1 MATNS
6 GGLQPGALTTGALDT
21 VVSFASQPG
30 HHTVQLLGLIAAA
43 LKPGGKLVVQEV
55 RTGGELFLCT
65 ACSLHPAL
73 VPEPGTIPLL
83 LQDGTS
89 EAALSKLLLL
99 SGLASSGAAPGGGV
113 AAIKPTWETGAR
125 ASIALKP
132 RQSNGG
138 GKPAAAAAWKLAAD
152 DEEGDDELLDD
163 EELLTEEDKQRPA
176 PPPGA
181 TRAVPQGPV
190 PSAYLSWP
198 LVFSAAA
205 CFQRST
211 YRTAVRHLQ
220 RRGIG
225 ICVKRSCPLSLH
237 ACSRRRLRGW
247 GSRAQGMQGL
257 HLRARGGAGGAGDT
271 DQGDAGE
278 PHERRLRKRELQAG
292 CPPKH
297 LLAAAPAAASNC
309 RLPVSTLLLLFTSL
323 WTFLPRL
330 LRGDRCSADNS

>member
-1 MATNS
+1 MTAALFVTASPTATLQQLTSLLQAQGLSAQDSVAVATNS
-6 GGLQPGALTTGALDT
+6 GGLQPGALTAGAFDT

-55 RTGGELFLCT
+55 RTGGELFPCT

-163 EELLTEEDKQRPA
+163 EELLTEEDKQRPV

-190 PSAYLSWP
+190 PSAYLSCP

-211 YRTAVRHLQ
+211 YRTAVRHLPSRYRHMCEAFLSPFTACLQ
-220 RRGIG
+220 PPTTARLGQQGARHARTAPAGVRRG
-225 ICVKRSCPLSLH
+225 R
-237 ACSRRRLRGW
+237 W
-247 GSRAQGMQGL
+247 
-257 HLRARGGAGGAGDT
+257 
-271 DQGDAGE
+271 
-278 PHERRLRKRELQAG
+278 
-292 CPPKH
+292 
-297 LLAAAPAAASNC
+297 C
-309 RLPVSTLLLLFTSL
+309 R
-323 WTFLPRL
+323 
-330 LRGDRCSADNS
+330 

>member
-1 MATNS
+1 MTAALFVTASPTATLQQLTSLLQAQRLSAQDSVAVATNS

-43 LKPGGKLVVQEV
+43 LKPGGKLVVQE
-55 RTGGELFLCT
+55 
-65 ACSLHPAL
+65 
-73 VPEPGTIPLL
+73 
-83 LQDGTS
+83 DGTS

-176 PPPGA
+176 PPPAADDCEVGA
-181 TRAVPQGPV
+181 AGRKACKDCTCGRAEGQVVQVTLTKEMLENPTSGG
-190 PSAYLSWP
+190 
-198 LVFSAAA
+198 
-205 CFQRST
+205 C
-211 YRTAVRHLQ
+211 
-220 RRGIG
+220 G
-225 ICVKRSCPLSLH
+225 SC
-237 ACSRRRLRGW
+237 
-247 GSRAQGMQGL
+247 GL
-257 HLRARGGAGGAGDT
+257 
-271 DQGDAGE
+271 GDAFRCG
-278 PHERRLRKRELQAG
+278 G
-292 CPPKH
+292 CPYRGLPSFEMGKKIE
-297 LLAAAPAAASNC
+297 LPSDFLAMD
-309 RLPVSTLLLLFTSL
+309 L
-323 WTFLPRL
+323 
-330 LRGDRCSADNS
+330 